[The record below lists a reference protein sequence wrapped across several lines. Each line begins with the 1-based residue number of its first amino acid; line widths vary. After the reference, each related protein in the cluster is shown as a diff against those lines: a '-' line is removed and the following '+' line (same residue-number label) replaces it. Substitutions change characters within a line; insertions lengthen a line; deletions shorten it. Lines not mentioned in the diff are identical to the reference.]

1 MTSLTP
7 MPFLTGP
14 AITASREHFRS
25 QEPVGDLTAV
35 IALSKVQQ
43 ALWLDYLRRPHASH
57 YHLTLFLN
65 LEELNPTLDNILQVI
80 HALGQQ
86 HEMLRTTFHLD
97 HRSDDINQSYMA
109 VHSPVGSFQKFEIVQ
124 DPDCVS
130 STLRRSF
137 DLSTEFPVRW
147 VILQKM
153 SAENG
158 ILRTHYD
165 LYIVGHHI
173 AVDGSSM
180 SYLSQRIL
188 QQLDPK
194 PNSSLDTEALPNSPT
209 YGQFVQKQDAF
220 LRGQSMKAAQEFW
233 MSQLTHT
240 VPFEWAAPK
249 PSDSKDYR
257 VMNTWASFTNQELK
271 AWSSLYKTSWFR
283 IAFSIVGLLTS
294 GIAKPT
300 PHHDHTL
307 LVALGGRPQGYE
319 ACVSHMA
326 NTMPIRTPVSS
337 LLQRRATFVDA
348 VKEMGRSISTAK
360 KHEMF
365 PFVSLVETAR
375 ETMSDKMLDFK
386 VSVTF
391 SPKLADDNCTI
402 YPVEGV
408 WDLFFCF
415 LETQN
420 GVDLGVISNPAVFDA
435 VAIETMRKQFMETVK
450 LSQENP
456 NFPVDELPYLQ
467 AHTAANIISGPTI
480 DAVDAISSSRVH
492 TWIEA
497 RSAAQPDAVALSC
510 AERNQQMTYGEL
522 DRATNKIAHYLCDKG
537 IAAGETVAVHIDRGF
552 TLLLWIIGIL
562 KAGGCFVVVDKALPT
577 SRRQSILRTCEPA
590 YLVTDTAT
598 ADELLSHVDKTP
610 SVIVLDALF
619 EGELASY
626 PLTHCN
632 GQATADNDLA
642 YMVFTSGSTGQPKGI
657 MVEHAN
663 VAHYVSAAR
672 SLVHIGPGSRVLQFA
687 SFAFDASI
695 LEWAVTLTYG
705 ATLCFVEHPSLL
717 VGDYLADVL
726 DTNRI
731 NFFHTTPS
739 VLATIPISKPL
750 PNLRLISV
758 GGEASSAG
766 LLRAWR
772 RKVNLL
778 HAYGPTETTVIVTS
792 EPIPEDPESSESPSP
807 SVIGKPFP
815 NSDVVICSEGS
826 DVPLPIGET
835 GEICIF
841 GPQVSRG
848 YKGQDELT
856 ATKFRTIELHGRT
869 GRLYRSGD
877 RGSLTAD
884 GKVLIGGRMNN
895 REIKLRGY
903 RMDLY
908 EIEKSILDHSPEV
921 MLVSV
926 QVMDGSLVAFVT
938 PETVDCNIVRG
949 RLMED
954 VPSYSVPTNI
964 HAVAELPLNT
974 NGKVD
979 HSAVAEKVRIPTA
992 VVSKAGSLPTT
1003 PKTPTT
1009 KVKER
1014 KLDADQVRV
1023 SLASIV
1029 SLMWADVLGLSE
1041 PPAEDVNFFDAGGHS
1056 ILLVQL
1062 HKRIN
1067 ERFPGAGVRLLD
1079 CFQQTTIAKQAAF
1092 LAGLVNFES
1101 SPPSTSSTDMGPS
1114 PSASGTST
1122 PTSSVGSFNRLD
1134 EKFAV
1139 VGLAGRFPGADNVEQ
1154 YWNLLMDRGDGITT
1168 APNAAA
1174 HGDFDIDTDEV
1185 FVPRYGTINGLDDF
1199 NPGDWGL
1206 SEEEAKTLDPQK
1218 RIFLNVASEALIDAG
1233 VELFKKEENKVGV
1246 FIGAAAN
1253 SYIHDPN
1260 TPAPCSAF
1268 KRRYRTL
1275 LDENIS
1281 TFTSYKL
1288 NLTGPNVTLNTAC
1301 ASSLVALHVGLNA
1314 LRGGECEAVLIGGT
1328 SVVYPQEGGYI
1339 TSPGQVFSASGECR
1353 PFDSRSDGSV
1363 PSDAVA
1369 AVVVKPLHA
1378 AVRDGNTV
1386 YSVIEGHAVGT
1397 DGAIDKAGF
1406 TVPSSTGQARTIE
1419 HAIQSSGISAETIK
1433 YVEMHGSGTSMGDAL
1448 ELDGLRKA
1456 FDSVSV
1462 PHGSRV
1468 YVGSNKGNCGN
1479 SETASGLMSVIKAS
1493 LSLARGVVPPL
1504 RELGETNPSCDF
1516 TGRFRP
1522 LTSALKL
1529 DAADRIGV
1537 TSLGYGGTNAHIILA
1552 PPAQNRAGPMN

>member
-1 MTSLTP
+1 
-7 MPFLTGP
+7 
-14 AITASREHFRS
+14 
-25 QEPVGDLTAV
+25 
-35 IALSKVQQ
+35 
-43 ALWLDYLRRPHASH
+43 
-57 YHLTLFLN
+57 
-65 LEELNPTLDNILQVI
+65 
-80 HALGQQ
+80 
-86 HEMLRTTFHLD
+86 MLRTTFHLD
-97 HRSDDINQSYMA
+97 HKSNDINQSYMA
-109 VHSPVGSFQKFEIVQ
+109 VHSPATSFQKFEIVQ
-124 DPDCVS
+124 DPDRVS
-130 STLRRSF
+130 SALRRSF
-137 DLSTEFPVRW
+137 DLSVEFPVRW
-147 VILQKM
+147 VILQKV
-153 SAENG
+153 STSNG
-158 ILRTHYD
+158 MLQTHYD

-180 SYLSQRIL
+180 SYLSQCIL
-188 QQLDPK
+188 QQLHPQLDQSVVAQASS
-194 PNSSLDTEALPNSPT
+194 NSSG

-220 LRGQSMKAAQEFW
+220 LRGPAMKAAEQFW
-233 MSQLTHT
+233 MSQLSHT

-249 PSDSKDYR
+249 RDGTNDYR
-257 VMNTWASFTNQELK
+257 VMNTWTSFTNDELK
-271 AWSSLYKTSWFR
+271 AWGSLYKTSWFR
-283 IAFSIVGLLTS
+283 VAFSIVGLITS
-294 GIAKPT
+294 GIAQPT

-319 ACVSHMA
+319 GCVSHMA
-326 NTMPIRTPVSS
+326 NTMPIKTPVSS
-337 LLQRRATFVDA
+337 LLQRRATFADA

-365 PFVSLVETAR
+365 PFVSLVDAAR
-375 ETMSDKMLDFK
+375 ETISDKMLDFK

-391 SPKLADDNCTI
+391 SPKLASENCTI

-415 LETQN
+415 LETQT
-420 GVDLGVISNPAVFDA
+420 GVSLGVISNPAVFNSD
-435 VAIETMRKQFMETVK
+435 AIETMRKQFLDTVK

-456 NFPVDELPYLQ
+456 NFHVDQLPYLES
-467 AHTAANIISGPTI
+467 HTVADIISGPRI
-480 DAVDAISSSRVH
+480 DAVDAITSSRVH
-492 TWIEA
+492 QWIEA
-497 RSAAQPDAVALSC
+497 RCAAQPDAIALYC
-510 AERNQQMTYGEL
+510 AERGQQMTYAEL
-522 DRATNKIAHYLCDKG
+522 DRRTNQIAHYLCGNG
-537 IAAGETVAVHIDRGF
+537 ITAGETVALHINRGF
-552 TLLLWIIGIL
+552 ALLLWIIGIL

-577 SRRQSILRTCEPA
+577 GRKQSILRTCEPVQ
-590 YLVTDTAT
+590 LVTDTAA
-598 ADELLSHVDKTP
+598 ADDLLSQVDKVP
-610 SVIVLDALF
+610 SVIVLDAGF
-619 EGELASY
+619 EGELMSY
-626 PLTHCN
+626 PVAHCT

-672 SLVHIGPGSRVLQFA
+672 SVVHIGPGSKVLQFA

-695 LEWAVTLTYG
+695 LEWAVTLSYG
-705 ATLCFVEHPSLL
+705 ATLCFVEHPTLL

-726 DTNRI
+726 EMNRI

-739 VLATIPISKPL
+739 VLATIPIDRPL
-750 PNLRLISV
+750 ANLRLISV
-758 GGEASSAG
+758 GGEASSTG

-772 RKVNLL
+772 KKVTLL

-792 EPIPEDPESSESPSP
+792 EPIAEDPGNSENPSP

-815 NSDVVICSEGS
+815 NCEVVICNEGS
-826 DVPLPIGET
+826 DVPLSVGET

-848 YKGQDELT
+848 YKDQDELT
-856 ATKFRTIELHGRT
+856 ATKFRKIELQGRK

-926 QVMDGSLVAFVT
+926 QVVDGSLIAFVT
-938 PETVDCNIVRG
+938 PESVNCDDVRR
-949 RLMED
+949 RLMDD
-954 VPSYSVPTNI
+954 VPAYSVPTNI
-964 HAVAELPLNT
+964 HAVSELPLNA

-979 HSAVAEKVRIPTA
+979 HAAVVQKVRIPTA
-992 VVSKAGSLPTT
+992 VASKASSTDTT
-1003 PKTPTT
+1003 RKTPTF
-1009 KVKER
+1009 KAGER
-1014 KLDADQVRV
+1014 KLDAGRVRA
-1023 SLASIV
+1023 SLASTV
-1029 SLMWADVLGLSE
+1029 SLIWVDVLGLSK
-1041 PPAEDVNFFDAGGHS
+1041 PPMEDVNFFDAGGHS
-1056 ILLVQL
+1056 ILLVEL
-1062 HKRIN
+1062 HKRIS
-1067 ERFPGAGVRLLD
+1067 ERFPTAGIRLLD
-1079 CFQQTTIAKQAAF
+1079 CFQQTTIEKQAAF
-1092 LAGLVNFES
+1092 LAGLVDFES
-1101 SPPSTSSTDMGPS
+1101 SPPSTSSADMGPS
-1114 PSASGTST
+1114 PSASGTLT
-1122 PTSSVGSFNRLD
+1122 PRSSISSFD
-1134 EKFAV
+1134 QPEEKFAI
-1139 VGLAGRFPGADNVEQ
+1139 VGLSGRFPGADDVEK
-1154 YWNLLMDRGDGITT
+1154 YWDLLMNRRDGITT
-1168 APNAAA
+1168 ASSAAG
-1174 HGDFDIDTDEV
+1174 HGHLDIDADEV
-1185 FVPRYGTINGLDDF
+1185 FVPRYGTIHGLDDF
-1199 NPGDWGL
+1199 NPAAWSL

-1218 RIFLNVASEALIDAG
+1218 RIFLTVASEALSDACID
-1233 VELFKKEENKVGV
+1233 LFKKEENKVGV

-1260 TPAPCSAF
+1260 TPAPSNAF
-1268 KRRYRTL
+1268 QRRYRTL

-1314 LRGGECEAVLIGGT
+1314 LRSGECEAVLIGGT

-1363 PSDAVA
+1363 PADAVA
-1369 AVVVKPLHA
+1369 AVVVKPLQA
-1378 AVRDGNTV
+1378 AIRDGNTI
-1386 YSVIEGHAVGT
+1386 YSIVEGHAIGT

-1406 TVPSSTGQARTIE
+1406 TVPSSTGQARTIT
-1419 HAIQSSGISAETIK
+1419 HAIQSSGIPADTIK

-1456 FDSVSV
+1456 FDTVGAAPDSCI
-1462 PHGSRV
+1462 

-1493 LSLARGVVPPL
+1493 LSLTRGVVPPL
-1504 RELGETNPSCDF
+1504 RELGETNPAYDF
-1516 TGRFRP
+1516 TKRFRP

-1529 DAADRIGV
+1529 GPTDRIGV
-1537 TSLGYGGTNAHIILA
+1537 TSLGYGGTNAHVILA
-1552 PPAQNRAGPMN
+1552 SPAQNGVNRTQE

>member
-1 MTSLTP
+1 

-65 LEELNPTLDNILQVI
+65 LEELNPTLDKILQ
-80 HALGQQ
+80 
-86 HEMLRTTFHLD
+86 
-97 HRSDDINQSYMA
+97 DDINQSYMA

-194 PNSSLDTEALPNSPT
+194 PISSLDTEALPNSPT
-209 YGQFVQKQDAF
+209 YGQFVQK
-220 LRGQSMKAAQEFW
+220 
-233 MSQLTHT
+233 
-240 VPFEWAAPK
+240 
-249 PSDSKDYR
+249 
-257 VMNTWASFTNQELK
+257 
-271 AWSSLYKTSWFR
+271 
-283 IAFSIVGLLTS
+283 
-294 GIAKPT
+294 
-300 PHHDHTL
+300 
-307 LVALGGRPQGYE
+307 
-319 ACVSHMA
+319 
-326 NTMPIRTPVSS
+326 
-337 LLQRRATFVDA
+337 QRRATFVDA

-626 PLTHCN
+626 PPTHCN

-642 YMVFTSGSTGQPKGI
+642 YRQPKGI

-726 DTNRI
+726 DMNRI

-1552 PPAQNRAGPMN
+1552 PPAQNRPGPMN